1 MIPNIPNSMKL
12 GIRKKKLDYFYDFI
26 SYFKRSIQGS
36 ISIHHYLLSSKKMH
50 KA

>member
-26 SYFKRSIQGS
+26 SYFKRSI
-36 ISIHHYLLSSKKMH
+36 SIHHYLLSSKKMH